1 MSDANAHGWA
11 ANFVAGEWVPSR
23 TGRTYPSINPW
34 RPREVIGEFPL
45 SDSADI
51 EAAVTA
57 AQQAAPAWSRL
68 PAAKRCAFLSAA
80 AELVHQRSETLAQD
94 MTREMG
100 KPLREAR
107 LEISRVA
114 ATFRFFSGEG
124 WRPFGELYEQAATG
138 AQIFTRRRPLGV
150 VALITP
156 WNFPASIP
164 AWKLAPAL
172 AYGNTAVLKL
182 ASEAPLSGL
191 HLARIFGEVGL
202 PRGVLN
208 VVTGSGSETGEALLT
223 SPQVR
228 AVSFTGSLPVGQ
240 HVRDQASRL
249 GKRVQLELGG
259 HNPLIVH
266 DDADLTTA
274 VHAAY
279 AGAFWSAGQ
288 KCTATRRIY
297 VHDSI
302 YDAFRSQLLRRIAG
316 GVVGDPMDPK
326 TEVGPLVNEDQMQQ
340 VLAAIE
346 RGLAEGGTLLTGGA
360 RINPEAY
367 LVAPTVFEGVA
378 DEAFLSCEEVF
389 GPVTSLY
396 RYSTLDEAIE
406 RANSVRFGLSASVF
420 TTSLA
425 TAKRCADALQAGI
438 LHINSQ
444 TAGADVHVPFGGLKA
459 SGFGPHEQGRAALD
473 FYTDQVTIYSDL

>member
-1 MSDANAHGWA
+1 MSEATAHGCA
-11 ANFVAGEWVPSR
+11 ANFIAGEWIPSH
-23 TGRTYPSINPW
+23 TGRTYASLNPW
-34 RPREVIGEFPL
+34 NPHEVIGEFPR

-57 AQQAAPAWSRL
+57 ADQAAPAWSRL
-68 PAAKRCAFLSAA
+68 PAAKRCAFLGAA
-80 AELVHQRSETLAQD
+80 AELVQQRAEALAED

-107 LEISRVA
+107 LEIARVA

-124 WRPFGELYEQAATG
+124 WRPLGELYEQAASG
-138 AQIFTRRRPLGV
+138 AQIITRRRPLGV

-156 WNFPASIP
+156 WNFPAAIP

-182 ASEAPLSGL
+182 AIDAPLSGL
-191 HLARIFGEVGL
+191 HLAEILDEVGL
-202 PRGVLN
+202 PPGVLN
-208 VVTGSGSETGEALLT
+208 VVTGRGSETGDALVT
-223 SPQVR
+223 APQVR
-228 AVSFTGSLPVGQ
+228 AVSFTGSVPVGQ
-240 HVRDQASRL
+240 HVRDQATRL

-266 DDADLTTA
+266 GDADLRAA

-302 YDAFRSQLLRRIAG
+302 YDAFRSQLLRRIADG
-316 GVVGDPMDPK
+316 AVGDPMDPR
-326 TEVGPLVNEDQMQQ
+326 TEVGPLVNEHQMDQ
-340 VLAAIE
+340 VLAAIQ
-346 RGLAEGGTLLTGGA
+346 RGREAGGSLLTGGV
-360 RINPEAY
+360 RINPDAY
-367 LVAPTVFEGVA
+367 LVAPTLFEGVA
-378 DEAFLSCEEVF
+378 DDAALSCEEIF

-425 TAKRCADALQAGI
+425 VAQRFADTLQAGI

-444 TAGADVHVPFGGLKA
+444 TAGADVHVPFGGIKA